1 MKPIKLTLS
10 AFGPFAGLTEVDFAA
25 LGSSGLFLISG
36 ETGSGKT
43 TLFDGISFALYG
55 SASGGDKRRDS
66 SAFRSHFASAKTE
79 TFVEL
84 VFEHRERTY
93 TVRRNPTYVREG
105 YKTARN
111 HDAYMSCAETGE
123 AWDGVKDVTKAVTE
137 LLGLD
142 ETQFRQTMMIAQGDF
157 LRILHAS
164 SIERERIFEEIFG
177 TQLYDRIER
186 SITQRWKNS
195 RDALKDARLKYDQI
209 FGAMRVDDE
218 AIMGLR
224 AAPDRAAE
232 AAELLEDH
240 CKAEAKQLR
249 ALEKEIEQVE
259 GARKAV
265 QERLSTGKMINDGVD
280 SLAKTE
286 LELLKIRACEG
297 EIADLAQQRA
307 AAERAREVARLYE
320 AAKRLEMEQRRQTMQ
335 LAESKTKLESARAD
349 AVAAEERLAQMAE
362 DWNALPQLRLRAE
375 NLKKSVDDLSKLSA
389 LVDKTRKEYLK
400 RNAARKALDAAQQQY
415 SAVFDAFM
423 QSQAGLLAKEL
434 REGEPCPVCGSVH
447 HPKLCALSAKSATQQ
462 DVERAQKEVRDRTE
476 AEQALTGE
484 CMQLKA
490 RSYELHQAIESA
502 LGRAVNI
509 SEADGEMKSV
519 REETMALCAKISAVE
534 KDYRAAELNATHVR
548 KQLASAQS
556 ACDTL
561 SAQLERL
568 AKELS
573 ESKAQC
579 ERARI
584 ENGFATEAEYI
595 AARREEREIS
605 HLQSIIEDHARQ
617 MAMLTKSAAELRE
630 RWQGREKVDLTAAGE
645 ELRQIEVRR
654 SAMLAQ
660 RQLFATDCEVNA
672 STLKR
677 LKAIVR
683 ELEQAQAQHGMLDNL
698 YRTVTGQLTLPDAK
712 KIAFE
717 TYILQYYFRR
727 VISAA
732 NDRLGRM
739 SAGRFYLSC
748 QEDPAKRNTK
758 SGLGLDVFD
767 AYTNR
772 KRDVKTLSGGE
783 SFLASLALALGFADV
798 VQASA
803 GGVRLDAMFIDEG
816 FGTLDD
822 ETLMRAMAVLMRLT
836 EGDRLVGIISH
847 VPALRETI
855 DSKILLR
862 RTENGDSRCEVVR

>member
-1 MKPIKLTLS
+1 MKPITLTLS
-10 AFGPFAGLTEVDFAA
+10 AFGPFAGLVEVNFAA

-84 VFEHRERTY
+84 TFEHRGKTY
-93 TVRRNPTYVREG
+93 TVRRNPTYIREG
-105 YKTARN
+105 FKTPRT

-123 AWDGVKDVTKAVTE
+123 TWDGVKEVTQAVID

-157 LRILHAS
+157 LRILHATS
-164 SIERERIFEEIFG
+164 MERERIFEEIFG

-195 RDALKDARLKYDQI
+195 RDALKEAKLKYDQI
-209 FGAMRVDDE
+209 FGAMRVEDE
-218 AIMGLR
+218 EILELR

-232 AAELLEDH
+232 ASELLEEH
-240 CKAEAKQLR
+240 CREGAKLLRRYEKELARIEEAK
-249 ALEKEIEQVE
+249 
-259 GARKAV
+259 KAV

-286 LELLKIRACEG
+286 LELLKVIARED
-297 EIADLAQQRA
+297 EIEKLSGQRQ
-307 AAERAREVARLYE
+307 AAERAREVAKVYE
-320 AAKRLEMEQRRQTMQ
+320 IAVRLENERSRQQRQ
-335 LAESKTKLESARAD
+335 LAEGRAKLENAQRTA
-349 AVAAEERLAQMAE
+349 AAAEENFAQAGKVWE
-362 DWNALPQLRLRAE
+362 ELPGVKLRAE
-375 NLKKSVDDLSKLSA
+375 NLKKSVDDLAKLSA
-389 LVDKTRKEYLK
+389 LVDQTRKEYLK
-400 RNAARKALDAAQQQY
+400 RNAARKALEAAQMQY

-423 QSQAGLLAKEL
+423 CSQAGLLAKEL
-434 REGEPCPVCGSVH
+434 KDGEPCPVCGSKV
-447 HPKLCALSAKSATQQ
+447 HPKPSSLSAKSATQQ
-462 DVERAQKEVRDRTE
+462 DVERAQKDVREKTD
-476 AEQALTGE
+476 AEQVLAAG
-484 CMQLKA
+484 CVQLKA
-490 RSYELHQAIESA
+490 RSYELHQAIEAA
-502 LGRAVNI
+502 LGRSVNI
-509 SEADGEMKSV
+509 SDAEGEAKSARGEY
-519 REETMALCAKISAVE
+519 MALCAKISAAE
-534 KDYRAAELNATHVR
+534 KEYRAAEKTATDAR
-548 KQLASAQS
+548 KLLASAQS
-556 ACDTL
+556 ACETI
-561 SAQLERL
+561 SAQLARL
-568 AKELS
+568 EKELA
-573 ESKAQC
+573 EAREHC
-579 ERARI
+579 ARARI
-584 ENGFATEAEYI
+584 ENGFATEMEYV
-595 AARREEREIS
+595 AARMEDREIS
-605 HLQSIIEDHARQ
+605 RLQSIIEDHARTLKALQ
-617 MAMLTKSAAELRE
+617 ERAADLGEK
-630 RWQGREKVDLTAAGE
+630 WQGRERIDLTAAGE
-645 ELRQIEVRR
+645 EFQRIEAERGE
-654 SAMLAQ
+654 MLGLKQ
-660 RQLFATDCEVNA
+660 ATATQCEVNA
-672 STLKR
+672 SALKR
-677 LKAIVR
+677 MKAIVR

-698 YRTVTGQLTLPDAK
+698 YRTVTGQLTHPEAK

-727 VISAA
+727 VIAAA

-748 QEDPAKRNTK
+748 QEDPVKRNTK

-767 AYTNR
+767 TYTNR

-822 ETLMRAMAVLMRLT
+822 ETLMRAMSVLMRLT
-836 EGDRLVGIISH
+836 EGDRMVGIISH

-855 DSKILLR
+855 DAKVLLR
-862 RTENGDSRCEVVR
+862 RTANGDSVAEVVR

>member
-1 MKPIKLTLS
+1 
-10 AFGPFAGLTEVDFAA
+10 
-25 LGSSGLFLISG
+25 
-36 ETGSGKT
+36 
-43 TLFDGISFALYG
+43 
-55 SASGGDKRRDS
+55 
-66 SAFRSHFASAKTE
+66 
-79 TFVEL
+79 
-84 VFEHRERTY
+84 
-93 TVRRNPTYVREG
+93 
-105 YKTARN
+105 
-111 HDAYMSCAETGE
+111 
-123 AWDGVKDVTKAVTE
+123 
-137 LLGLD
+137 
-142 ETQFRQTMMIAQGDF
+142 
-157 LRILHAS
+157 
-164 SIERERIFEEIFG
+164 
-177 TQLYDRIER
+177 
-186 SITQRWKNS
+186 
-195 RDALKDARLKYDQI
+195 
-209 FGAMRVDDE
+209 
-218 AIMGLR
+218 
-224 AAPDRAAE
+224 
-232 AAELLEDH
+232 
-240 CKAEAKQLR
+240 
-249 ALEKEIEQVE
+249 
-259 GARKAV
+259 
-265 QERLSTGKMINDGVD
+265 
-280 SLAKTE
+280 
-286 LELLKIRACEG
+286 
-297 EIADLAQQRA
+297 
-307 AAERAREVARLYE
+307 
-320 AAKRLEMEQRRQTMQ
+320 
-335 LAESKTKLESARAD
+335 
-349 AVAAEERLAQMAE
+349 
-362 DWNALPQLRLRAE
+362 
-375 NLKKSVDDLSKLSA
+375 
-389 LVDKTRKEYLK
+389 
-400 RNAARKALDAAQQQY
+400 
-415 SAVFDAFM
+415 
-423 QSQAGLLAKEL
+423 
-434 REGEPCPVCGSVH
+434 
-447 HPKLCALSAKSATQQ
+447 
-462 DVERAQKEVRDRTE
+462 
-476 AEQALTGE
+476 
-484 CMQLKA
+484 
-490 RSYELHQAIESA
+490 
-502 LGRAVNI
+502 
-509 SEADGEMKSV
+509 
-519 REETMALCAKISAVE
+519 MALCAKISAVE
-534 KDYRAAELNATHVR
+534 KDYRDAELNATRVR

-568 AKELS
+568 GKELS
-573 ESKAQC
+573 EAQAQC
-579 ERARI
+579 GRARI

-617 MAMLTKSAAELRE
+617 MATLTKSAAELRE

-660 RQLFATDCEVNA
+660 RQFFATDCEVNA

-748 QEDPAKRNTK
+748 QEDPVKRNTK